1 MKREDITALGIGDEA
16 TVNKIMDLHGA
27 DLEKQKNTITTL
39 TAERDGLKTQLGEAN
54 GKLAGYDPEWKTKA
68 ATAQQEADG
77 KVAALQYEFAAATAV
92 NGMKFTSES
101 AKKAF
106 LADLVAKKL
115 PLQDGKLLGYDDFT
129 KSYKETDPGAFVS
142 DAPAPH
148 FGGSTPGPAADT
160 LTGNDKANAALREAF
175 GRVSQ

>member
-1 MKREDITALGIGDEA
+1 MKREDITALGISDEA
-16 TVNKIMDLHGA
+16 AVNKIMELHGA
-27 DLEKQKNTITTL
+27 DIEKQKNTITTL

-54 GKLAGYDPEWKTKA
+54 GKLSGYDPEWKNKA
-68 ATAQQEADG
+68 DAAQQAADG
-77 KVAALQYEFAAATAV
+77 KVAALQYEFAAGTAV

-106 LADLVAKKL
+106 LGDLIAKKL
-115 PLQDGKLLGYDDFT
+115 PLQDGKLLGYDDFA
-129 KSYKETDPGAFVS
+129 KSYKETDPGAFAS
-142 DAPAPH
+142 DAPAPQ
-148 FGGSTPGPAADT
+148 FSASTPGPAGGS